1 MHRKLGT
8 LIALLSLSQLPA
20 VCQTDVSTIRGSV
33 RDSSGSSIPEAR
45 VVIAEQLT
53 NVSRELNTDGNGE
66 YEIASLRRGIYRV
79 TVSKGGFK
87 TFVASNVILESRQI
101 RRIDATLELGEVATE
116 IQVSANAS
124 VIETEGA
131 KIQRGFTN
139 VRYDNFPLV
148 SNLFDPNT
156 MLATLPLVQSPMGG
170 YGVRFAGQQ
179 PSQIQE
185 GMDGVTNDGIVN
197 QINNLEDAAELQAVM
212 VNSPAE
218 YSRVGNFNMTTKSGT
233 NQFHGRAYY
242 FQENSALNAR
252 DFFEDQKT
260 KTLIHTFGGQIGG
273 PIVRDK
279 TFFFGS
285 WNAVRWP
292 SKSFFLRSVPTER
305 FRSGDFGQLPAG
317 RLIRDP
323 LNDAPF
329 PNNTIPAARFSPVTV
344 KTQDAFFPK
353 PNTGGPNQ
361 LNNNFFFRFIY
372 PQDLYRAEY
381 ITGRVDHNFSSS
393 HSLSGRY
400 ATNWFFYVL
409 PGSYP
414 GLEWTRLRY
423 NHHIAVTDTYV
434 FSPRLVNTFKFGLY
448 NEKFNDGETV
458 DGFTPRKG
466 DDVVKLI
473 GLQGVNPRGLSAQ
486 GFPRMNVT
494 GYSGL
499 FVRPGGPGLNEKTW
513 NFADNLTW
521 NIGRHVVKLGGE
533 LRTFSNFNGAIPEGT
548 YGVFG
553 FDGSVTGHAYGDF
566 LLGIPRTS
574 VRLDPLVNRTLQ
586 AYEFGL
592 FVQDTF
598 KVNNRLSL
606 DYGLRWDYF
615 GAPTYED
622 GLMFNWVRKTAT

>member
-1 MHRKLGT
+1 MRFRLPGW
-8 LIALLSLSQLPA
+8 IFLSLMLCGWSA
-20 VCQTDVSTIRGSV
+20 FCQTDVSTIRGTV
-33 RDSSGSSIPEAR
+33 QDSSGALIPEAR
-45 VVIAEQLT
+45 ILVTDQLT
-53 NVSRELNTDGNGE
+53 NFSREVNSDSNGE
-66 YEIASLRRGIYRV
+66 FEIASLRRGTYRLSA
-79 TVSKGGFK
+79 SKPGFK
-87 TFVASNVILESRQI
+87 TFVAENILLESRQI
-101 RRIDATLELGEVATE
+101 RRIDATLQVGQVETEV
-116 IQVSANAS
+116 QVAANAA
-124 VIETEGA
+124 VIETESA
-131 KIQRGFTN
+131 KIQSGFTN
-139 VRYDNFPLV
+139 VRYDNFPSV
-148 SNLFDPNT
+148 SNYFDPNT

-218 YSRVGNFNMTTKSGT
+218 YSRVGNFNMTTKSGA
-233 NQFHGRAYY
+233 NQYHGRAYY

-252 DFFEDQKT
+252 NFYEDQKT
-260 KTLIHTFGGQIGG
+260 KTLIHTFGGQMGG
-273 PIVRDK
+273 RIIRDK

-285 WNAVRWP
+285 WNAMRLP

-305 FRSGDFGQLPAG
+305 FRSGDFGQLLPG
-317 RLIRDP
+317 RVIRDP
-323 LNDAPF
+323 LNDTPF
-329 PNNTIPAARFSPVTV
+329 PTNTVPSSRFSPVSV

-353 PNTGGPNQ
+353 PNTGGANQ
-361 LNNNFFFRFIY
+361 LTNNFAFRFVY
-372 PQDLYRAEY
+372 PQDLHRAEY

-414 GLEWTRLRY
+414 GLEWTRLRH
-423 NHHIAVTDTYV
+423 NHHVAVTDTYV

-448 NEKFNDGETV
+448 NEKYTDGGTV
-458 DGFTPRKG
+458 DGFTPKRG
-466 DDVVKLI
+466 DDVVKLL

-513 NFADNLTW
+513 NFADNVTW
-521 NIGRHVVKLGGE
+521 TIGRHVMKFGGE

-553 FDGSVTGHAYGDF
+553 FDGSVAGHAYADF

-574 VRLDPLVNRTLQ
+574 QRLDPLVNRTLK

-592 FVQDTF
+592 FAQDTF
-598 KVNNRLSL
+598 KVTSRFSL
-606 DYGLRWDYF
+606 L
-615 GAPTYED
+615 
-622 GLMFNWVRKTAT
+622 